1 MIRPTTLF
9 RNKPQ
14 IFRIL
19 NKRTLFNYRDPFLL
33 ETQLSDN
40 EVSIKDVAHD
50 FSKEYLLPNVVSAFR
65 NETFDKKVMKEMG
78 NVGLLGPTIHG
89 YGCAGVNYVS
99 YGLIMREIERIDSG
113 YRSCASV
120 QSSLVM
126 FPIYKFG
133 SQEQKDKYLP
143 ELAKG
148 NLIGCFGLTEPDHGS
163 DPSGMKTKAV
173 LKDCNYIL
181 NGSKNWITNSP
192 IADVLIIWAKDE
204 NNDIRGFILEK
215 DMKGLS
221 CPKIEGKFSL
231 RTSNTGMIFM
241 DNVVVPK
248 ENILPNVKGLKG
260 PFSCLN
266 NARYG
271 ISWGVLGAAEDCYL
285 RAREYCLERKQFNRP
300 LAANQIVQLKLTEML
315 SEITLGIQA
324 SLRVGRMLDEGRATS
339 GVPEGVGGG
348 KFSGATTQGVANEDV
363 VIPENISIVKR
374 NNCVKSLNIARNARD
389 MLGGN
394 GISDEYHVIRHMLN
408 LEAVNTYE
416 GTQDIHA
423 LIIGKGITQIPSF
436 AS

>member
-1 MIRPTTLF
+1 
-9 RNKPQ
+9 
-14 IFRIL
+14 
-19 NKRTLFNYRDPFLL
+19 
-33 ETQLSDN
+33 
-40 EVSIKDVAHD
+40 
-50 FSKEYLLPNVVSAFR
+50 
-65 NETFDKKVMKEMG
+65 
-78 NVGLLGPTIHG
+78 
-89 YGCAGVNYVS
+89 
-99 YGLIMREIERIDSG
+99 MREIERVDSG

-163 DPSGMKTKAV
+163 DPSGMKTRAV
-173 LKDCNYIL
+173 FKDGNYIL

-192 IADVLIIWAKDE
+192 IADVFIIWAKDE
-204 NNDIRGFILEK
+204 KNDIRGFILEK
-215 DMKGLS
+215 EMKGLS

-241 DNVVVPK
+241 DNVIVPK
-248 ENILPNVKGLKG
+248 ENMLPHVRGLKG

-285 RAREYCLERKQFNRP
+285 RAREYCLDRKQFNKP
-300 LAANQIVQLKLTEML
+300 LAANQLVQLKLTEML
-315 SEITLGIQA
+315 TDITLGTQA
-324 SLRVGRMLDEGRATS
+324 SLRIGRLLDE
-339 GVPEGVGGG
+339 
-348 KFSGATTQGVANEDV
+348 NIL
-363 VIPENISIVKR
+363 IPENISIIKR
-374 NNCVKSLNIARNARD
+374 NNCLKSLTVARNARD

-394 GISDEYHVIRHMLN
+394 GISDEYHIIRHMLN

>member
-1 MIRPTTLF
+1 MILYIKYHMINRFTPLRMITAHSNAAF
-9 RNKPQ
+9 ASARSGNISQ
-14 IFRIL
+14 VISRS
-19 NKRTLFNYRDPFLL
+19 LFNYKDPFLL
-33 ETQLSDN
+33 ENQLTDDEN
-40 EVSIKDVAHD
+40 AIKDVAYN
-50 FSKEYLLPNVVSAFR
+50 FSKDYLLPNVVSSFR
-65 NETFDKKVMKEMG
+65 HEKFDKNIMKEMG
-78 NVGLLGPTIHG
+78 SVGLLGPTISG

-99 YGLIMREIERIDSG
+99 YGLIMREIERVDSG

-133 SQEQKDKYLP
+133 SQQQKDKYLP

-163 DPSGMKTKAV
+163 DPSGMKTRAV
-173 LKDCNYIL
+173 FKDGNYIL

-192 IADVLIIWAKDE
+192 IADVFIIWAKDE

-215 DMKGLS
+215 EMNGLS
-221 CPKIEGKFSL
+221 CPKIDGKFSL
-231 RTSNTGMIFM
+231 RSSNTGMIFM
-241 DNVVVPK
+241 DNVTVPK
-248 ENILPNVKGLKG
+248 ENMLPHVKGLKG

-285 RAREYCLERKQFNRP
+285 RAREYTLDRKQFNRP
-300 LAANQIVQLKLTEML
+300 LAANQIIQLKLTDML
-315 SEITLGIQA
+315 TEITLGTQA
-324 SLRVGRMLDEGRATS
+324 SLRIGRLLDE
-339 GVPEGVGGG
+339 
-348 KFSGATTQGVANEDV
+348 NIL
-363 VIPENISIVKR
+363 IPENISIIKR
-374 NNCVKSLNIARNARD
+374 NNCLKALNVARNARD

-423 LIIGKGITQIPSF
+423 LIVGKGITQIPSF
-436 AS
+436 TA

>member
-1 MIRPTTLF
+1 MITHNCF
-9 RNKPQ
+9 
-14 IFRIL
+14 
-19 NKRTLFNYRDPFLL
+19 KRGLVSRVISRSLFNYKDPFLL
-33 ETQLSDN
+33 ERQLTNDEN
-40 EVSIKDVAHD
+40 TIKDVAHI
-50 FSKEYLLPNVVSAFR
+50 FSKEYLLPTVVSSFR
-65 NETFDKKVMKEMG
+65 NEKFDKNIMKEMG
-78 NVGLLGPTIHG
+78 SVGLLGPTISG

-99 YGLIMREIERIDSG
+99 YGLIMREIERVDSG

-163 DPSGMKTKAV
+163 DPSGMKTRAV
-173 LKDCNYIL
+173 FKDGNYIL

-192 IADVLIIWAKDE
+192 IADVFIIWAKDD

-215 DMKGLS
+215 KMNGLS

-241 DNVVVPK
+241 DNVIVPK
-248 ENILPNVKGLKG
+248 ENMLPHVRGLKG

-285 RAREYCLERKQFNRP
+285 RAREYVLDRKQFNRP
-300 LAANQIVQLKLTEML
+300 LAANQIVQLKLAEML
-315 SEITLGIQA
+315 TEITLGTQA
-324 SLRVGRMLDEGRATS
+324 SLRIGRLLDE
-339 GVPEGVGGG
+339 
-348 KFSGATTQGVANEDV
+348 NIL
-363 VIPENISIVKR
+363 IPENISIIKR
-374 NNCVKSLNIARNARD
+374 NNCLKALTVARNARD

-436 AS
+436 

>member
-1 MIRPTTLF
+1 MIRRSLF
-9 RNKPQ
+9 AIPKSAKPLGNL
-14 IFRIL
+14 ISRGI
-19 NKRTLFNYRDPFLL
+19 FNYKDPFLL
-33 ETQLSDN
+33 ETQLTDN
-40 EVSIKDVAHD
+40 EKSIQDVARD
-50 FSKEYLLPNVVSAFR
+50 FSKDVLLPNVVSSFR
-65 NETFDKKVMKEMG
+65 NEHFDKNIIKQMG
-78 NVGLLGPTIHG
+78 EVGLLGPTLNG

-126 FPIYKFG
+126 YPIYAFG
-133 SQEQKDKYLP
+133 SQEQKDRYLP

-163 DPSGMKTKAV
+163 DPSGMKTRAV
-173 LKDCNYIL
+173 LKNGHYIL

-192 IADVLIIWAKDE
+192 IADVFIIWAKDE
-204 NNDIRGFILEK
+204 QNDIRGFILEK
-215 DMKGLS
+215 EMKGLS

-241 DNVVVPK
+241 DNVVVPT
-248 ENILPNVKGLKG
+248 ENMLPNVKGLKG

-285 RAREYCLERKQFNRP
+285 RAREYCLDRKQFNRP

-315 SEITLGIQA
+315 SEIALGIQA
-324 SLRVGRMLDEGRATS
+324 SLRIGRLLDER
-339 GVPEGVGGG
+339 
-348 KFSGATTQGVANEDV
+348 V
-363 VIPENISIVKR
+363 VIPENISIIKR
-374 NNCVKSLNIARNARD
+374 NNCVKSLTIARNARD
-389 MLGGN
+389 LLGGN
-394 GISDEYHVIRHMLN
+394 GISDEYHIIRHMLN

-423 LIIGKGITQIPSF
+423 LIIGKGITQIPAFS
-436 AS
+436 SYSPTKLPSVVSMENP

>member
-1 MIRPTTLF
+1 MMNL
-9 RNKPQ
+9 RNYCKRRS
-14 IFRIL
+14 INIIS
-19 NKRTLFNYRDPFLL
+19 RTLFSYKDPFLF
-33 ETQLSDN
+33 ENQLTDD
-40 EVSIKDVAHD
+40 EKYIKDVAYN
-50 FSKEYLLPNVVSAFR
+50 FSKKYLLPNVVSSFR
-65 NETFDKKVMKEMG
+65 NEYFDKNIIKEMG
-78 NVGLLGPTIHG
+78 NVGLLGATISG
-89 YGCAGVNYVS
+89 YGCAGVNYIS

-163 DPSGMKTKAV
+163 DPSGMKTKAI
-173 LKDCNYIL
+173 LKDGNYIL

-192 IADVLIIWAKDE
+192 IADIFIIWAKDE

-215 DMKGLS
+215 EMKGLT

-248 ENILPNVKGLKG
+248 ENVLPYVKGLKG
-260 PFSCLN
+260 PFLCLN

-285 RAREYCLERKQFNRP
+285 RAREYCLDRKQFNRP

-315 SEITLGIQA
+315 TEITFGLQA
-324 SLRVGRMLDEGRATS
+324 SLRIGRLLDEEIS
-339 GVPEGVGGG
+339 
-348 KFSGATTQGVANEDV
+348 
-363 VIPENISIVKR
+363 IPENISIIKR
-374 NNCVKSLNIARNARD
+374 NNCLKSLNIARNARD

-423 LIIGKGITQIPSF
+423 LIIGKGITEISSF
-436 AS
+436 TS

>member
-1 MIRPTTLF
+1 
-9 RNKPQ
+9 
-14 IFRIL
+14 
-19 NKRTLFNYRDPFLL
+19 
-33 ETQLSDN
+33 
-40 EVSIKDVAHD
+40 
-50 FSKEYLLPNVVSAFR
+50 
-65 NETFDKKVMKEMG
+65 
-78 NVGLLGPTIHG
+78 
-89 YGCAGVNYVS
+89 
-99 YGLIMREIERIDSG
+99 
-113 YRSCASV
+113 
-120 QSSLVM
+120 M

-163 DPSGMKTKAV
+163 DPSGMKTKAI
-173 LKDCNYIL
+173 LKDGNYIL

-192 IADVLIIWAKDE
+192 IADIFIIWAKDE

-215 DMKGLS
+215 EMKGLT

-248 ENILPNVKGLKG
+248 ENVLPYVKGLKG

-285 RAREYCLERKQFNRP
+285 RAREYCLDRKQFNRP

-315 SEITLGIQA
+315 TEITFGIQA
-324 SLRVGRMLDEGRATS
+324 SLRIGRLLDEEIS
-339 GVPEGVGGG
+339 
-348 KFSGATTQGVANEDV
+348 
-363 VIPENISIVKR
+363 IPENISIIKR
-374 NNCVKSLNIARNARD
+374 NNCLKSLNIARNARD

-423 LIIGKGITQIPSF
+423 LIIGKGITEISSF
-436 AS
+436 S

>member
-1 MIRPTTLF
+1 MYKPT
-9 RNKPQ
+9 
-14 IFRIL
+14 
-19 NKRTLFNYRDPFLL
+19 RTVSRSYFNYKDPFLL
-33 ETQLSDN
+33 DKQLTDD
-40 EVSIKDVAHD
+40 EKSIKDVASD
-50 FSKEYLLPNVVSAFR
+50 FSKKCLLPNVVSAFR
-65 NETFDKKVMKEMG
+65 NESFDKNIMKEMG
-78 NVGLLGPTIHG
+78 NVGLLGTTING

-99 YGLIMREIERIDSG
+99 YGLVMREIERIDSG

-133 SQEQKDKYLP
+133 SQAQKDKYLP

-163 DPSGMKTKAV
+163 DPSGMKTNAV
-173 LKDCNYIL
+173 LKGGNYIL

-192 IADVLIIWAKDE
+192 IADVFIIWAKDE
-204 NNDIRGFILEK
+204 NSDIRGFILEK
-215 DMKGLS
+215 EMKGLS

-248 ENILPNVKGLKG
+248 ENMLPNVKGLKG

-285 RAREYCLERKQFNRP
+285 RAREYTIDRKQFNKP
-300 LAANQIVQLKLTEML
+300 LAANQLIQIKLADML
-315 SEITLGIQA
+315 TEITLGIQA
-324 SLRVGRMLDEGRATS
+324 SLRVGRLIDDNTM
-339 GVPEGVGGG
+339 
-348 KFSGATTQGVANEDV
+348 
-363 VIPENISIVKR
+363 IPENISIVKR
-374 NNCVKSLNIARNARD
+374 NNCLKSLQICRNARD

-394 GISDEYHVIRHMLN
+394 GISDEYHIIRHMLN

-416 GTQDIHA
+416 GTHDIHG
-423 LIIGKGITQIPSF
+423 LILGKGITEISSF
-436 AS
+436 

>member
-1 MIRPTTLF
+1 MMNKYSQLRKLYVRNGNARSLF
-9 RNKPQ
+9 SY
-14 IFRIL
+14 
-19 NKRTLFNYRDPFLL
+19 TDPFLL
-33 ETQLSDN
+33 EKQLTDD
-40 EVSIKDVAHD
+40 EKSIKEVAYN
-50 FSKEYLLPNVVSAFR
+50 FSKEILLPNVVSSFR
-65 NETFDKKVMKEMG
+65 YEKFDKNIMKEMG
-78 NVGLLGPTIHG
+78 SVGLLGPTINGH
-89 YGCAGVNYVS
+89 GCAGVNYVS
-99 YGLIMREIERIDSG
+99 YGLIMREIERVDSG

-126 FPIYKFG
+126 FPIYNFG

-163 DPSGMKTKAV
+163 DPSGMKTKAIFKDGNYV
-173 LKDCNYIL
+173 LS
-181 NGSKNWITNSP
+181 GSKNWITNSP
-192 IADVLIIWAKDE
+192 IADIFIIWAKDE

-215 DMKGLS
+215 EMKGLS

-248 ENILPNVKGLKG
+248 ENMLPYVKGLKG

-285 RAREYCLERKQFNRP
+285 RAREYVLDRKQFNRP
-300 LAANQIVQLKLTEML
+300 LAANQIVQLKLTDML
-315 SEITLGIQA
+315 TEITLGTQA
-324 SLRVGRMLDEGRATS
+324 SLRIGRLLDENIS
-339 GVPEGVGGG
+339 
-348 KFSGATTQGVANEDV
+348 
-363 VIPENISIVKR
+363 IPENISIIKR
-374 NNCVKSLNIARNARD
+374 NNCLKSLTVARNARD

-423 LIIGKGITQIPSF
+423 LIVGKGITQIASF
-436 AS
+436 SS

>member
-1 MIRPTTLF
+1 MNTRKWCPVISRSLF
-9 RNKPQ
+9 SYK
-14 IFRIL
+14 
-19 NKRTLFNYRDPFLL
+19 DPFLL
-33 ETQLSDN
+33 EKQLSED
-40 EVSIKDVAHD
+40 EKSIKDVAHNFAKD
-50 FSKEYLLPNVVSAFR
+50 VLLPNVVSSFR
-65 NETFDKKVMKEMG
+65 NEHFDKNIIKEMG
-78 NVGLLGPTIHG
+78 NVGLLGPTIDG

-113 YRSCASV
+113 YRSCAGV

-133 SQEQKDKYLP
+133 SPEQKAKYLP

-163 DPSGMKTKAV
+163 DISRMNTKAILNGDHYV
-173 LKDCNYIL
+173 L

-192 IADVLIIWAKDE
+192 IADVFLVWAKDQ
-204 NNDIRGFILEK
+204 NQDIRGFILEK
-215 DMKGLS
+215 NMAGLS
-221 CPKIEGKFSL
+221 SPKIEGKFSL

-248 ENILPNVKGLKG
+248 ENMLPHVKGLRG

-266 NARYG
+266 NGRYG

-285 RAREYCLERKQFNRP
+285 RAREYTLDRKQFNKP
-300 LAANQIVQLKLTEML
+300 LAANQLVQLKLTDML
-315 SEITLGIQA
+315 SEITIGLQA
-324 SLRVGRMLDEGRATS
+324 SLRIGRLLDEGIL
-339 GVPEGVGGG
+339 
-348 KFSGATTQGVANEDV
+348 
-363 VIPENISIVKR
+363 IPENISIIKR
-374 NNCVKSLNIARNARD
+374 NNCVKALTIARTARD

-394 GISDEYHVIRHMLN
+394 GISDEYHIIRHMLN

-423 LIIGKGITQIPSF
+423 LIIGRGITDLPSF
-436 AS
+436 